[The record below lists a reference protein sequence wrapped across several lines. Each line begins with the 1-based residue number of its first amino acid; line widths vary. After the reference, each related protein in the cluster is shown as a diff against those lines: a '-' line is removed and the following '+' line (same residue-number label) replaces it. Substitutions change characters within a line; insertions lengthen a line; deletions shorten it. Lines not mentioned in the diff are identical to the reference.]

1 MKLKDI
7 IKYITILFSLVFI
20 VLLMN
25 KGGAEIQA
33 FTKFL
38 KSVNE
43 GHEKPAVIIEKD
55 NTAWDILLEFEG
67 ENWQYDIEEKRKSTI
82 TSEQLLDSSKK
93 YYRENLSNKNG
104 LHQLKTIDLPKII
117 KIINQIDSLNAG
129 DKGDLSENNEYIA
142 AKKEQGLLESK
153 IAKLEEDLVKEF
165 EKRFSFATIDSSESG
180 RGRKKIITKTVSILI
195 DPVELWETKVFAKNK
210 EEALNKAIE
219 TWPQYSE
226 AENKDSLKSALNK
239 FSKVF
244 PYIKGDIYENGL
256 LTREDWKNRINSKE
270 KKSFAESFL
279 KRGKDKESKNED
291 EGPAFLMLSAE
302 EQEKEIEDF
311 IKTLDD
317 SIESENNIISPFVTG
332 ALALCIGTFILAL
345 VFSMIKMF
353 DNRKTMIRTL
363 IVFSGLIGVFII
375 SYLLNSDQATTLETN
390 VSAALTSLWILLG
403 LSILAII
410 YSEITKLFSR

>member
-129 DKGDLSENNEYIA
+129 DKGVLSENNEYIA

-345 VFSMIKMF
+345 AFSMIKMF
-353 DNRKTMIRTL
+353 NNRKTTIRTL
-363 IVFSGLIGVFII
+363 IVFSGLIAVFII

>member
-1 MKLKDI
+1 MKVKDI
-7 IKYITILFSLVFI
+7 IKYITILFSVVFI
-20 VLLMN
+20 VLVMN

-55 NTAWDILLEFEG
+55 NTAWDIQLEFEG

-82 TSEQLLDSSKK
+82 TNEQLLDSAKK
-93 YYRENLSNKNG
+93 YYKENLSNKNG
-104 LHQLKTIDLPKII
+104 LYQLKTIDLPN
-117 KIINQIDSLNAG
+117 IINQIVEAEASYIE
-129 DKGDLSENNEYIA
+129 DLSESTEYIT
-142 AKKEQGLLESK
+142 AKKEQGLLESR
-153 IAKLEEDLVKEF
+153 ITKLEEDLVKEF
-165 EKRFSFATIDSSESG
+165 ETRFSFVTIDSSESG
-180 RGRKKIITKTVSILI
+180 KGRRKIITKTVSILI
-195 DPVELWETKVFAKNK
+195 DPVELWETRIFAKNK
-210 EEALNKAIE
+210 KEALGKAIE
-219 TWPQYSE
+219 LWPQYSE

-239 FSKVF
+239 FSRVF
-244 PYIKGDIYENGL
+244 PYMKGDIYEDGL
-256 LTREDWKNRINSKE
+256 LTREDWNNRINEKE
-270 KKSFAESFL
+270 KKLFAESFL
-279 KRGKDKESKNED
+279 KRAKNDESKEEG

-302 EQEKEIEDF
+302 KQEEKIKDF

-317 SIESENNIISPFVTG
+317 SIESESNIISPFVTG
-332 ALALCIGTFILAL
+332 GLALCIGAFILAL

-390 VSAALTSLWILLG
+390 VSVALTSLWILLG

>member
-43 GHEKPAVIIEKD
+43 GHEKPALIIEED
-55 NTAWDILLEFEG
+55 NTAWDIQLEFEG

-104 LHQLKTIDLPKII
+104 LHQLKTIDLPTII

-129 DKGDLSENNEYIA
+129 DKGDLSENPKYIA
-142 AKKEQGLLESK
+142 AKKQQGLLESR

-180 RGRKKIITKTVSILI
+180 RGRRKIITKTVSIQI
-195 DPVELWETKVFAKNK
+195 DPIELWETKVFAKNK

-219 TWPQYSE
+219 IWPIYSE
-226 AENKDSLKSALNK
+226 VENKDSLKSALNK
-239 FSKVF
+239 FSQVF
-244 PYIKGDIYENGL
+244 PYKKGDIYEDGL
-256 LTREDWKNRINSKE
+256 LTREDWKNRINSQE
-270 KKSFAESFL
+270 KNYLQNPFL
-279 KRGKDKESKNED
+279 KEVKIKN
-291 EGPAFLMLSAE
+291 L
-302 EQEKEIEDF
+302 
-311 IKTLDD
+311 
-317 SIESENNIISPFVTG
+317 
-332 ALALCIGTFILAL
+332 
-345 VFSMIKMF
+345 KM
-353 DNRKTMIRTL
+353 KMK
-363 IVFSGLIGVFII
+363 V
-375 SYLLNSDQATTLETN
+375 Q
-390 VSAALTSLWILLG
+390 
-403 LSILAII
+403 
-410 YSEITKLFSR
+410 LF

>member
-129 DKGDLSENNEYIA
+129 EKGDLSENNEYIA

-219 TWPQYSE
+219 TWSQYSE